1 MVQKSKAVLSQKP
14 IINLVS
20 LLFKICYDISKP
32 YYLEEIIMYCDYHI
46 HSQFSADSEMNLE
59 EICETALNL
68 GLDEIAVTDHH
79 DIDYQDDSIE
89 FLIDKNEYLETLE
102 KYQQKYHGKLNIKK
116 GIEMGLQL
124 DILEECDQYLDDDF
138 DFIIASFHTADKA
151 DLHTGD
157 FFKGYSQ
164 WEAYLSY
171 LETVLKTVKKYEN
184 YSVLGHLDIIRR
196 YGDYDNKPD
205 LMENPTAASIIEEI
219 LKTIIKKDKGLEVNT
234 SGYRID
240 GFNPMPSFAIL
251 KLYKE
256 LGGEILTIGSDSHS
270 TDQLTQKFDYT
281 LDQLKEIGF
290 KKLSTFNNMKVDFYS
305 I

>member
-1 MVQKSKAVLSQKP
+1 
-14 IINLVS
+14 
-20 LLFKICYDISKP
+20 
-32 YYLEEIIMYCDYHI
+32 MYCDYHI
-46 HSQFSADSEMNLE
+46 HSQFSADSKMTLK
-59 EICETALNL
+59 EICETALDL
-68 GLDEIAVTDHH
+68 GLDQIAITDHH

-89 FLIDKNEYLETLE
+89 FLIDKDKYLREIE
-102 KYQQKYHGKLNIKK
+102 KYQQKYKNELTIKK

-124 DILEECDQYLDDDF
+124 DILDECDQYLDDDF

-157 FFKGYSQ
+157 FFEGYSQ

-196 YGDYDNKPD
+196 YGGYDNKPE
-205 LMENPTAASIIEEI
+205 LMENPTAASLIEEI

-240 GFNPMPSFAIL
+240 GENPMPSFKIL

-256 LGGEILTIGSDSHS
+256 LGGKILTIGSDSHS
-270 TDQLTQKFDYT
+270 TDQLTNKFNYT
-281 LDQLKEIGF
+281 IKKLKEIGF
-290 KKLSTFNNMKVDFYS
+290 NELSTFNNMKVDFYS

>member
-1 MVQKSKAVLSQKP
+1 MTLE
-14 IINLVS
+14 
-20 LLFKICYDISKP
+20 KICKTAIDI
-32 YYLEEIIMYCDYHI
+32 
-46 HSQFSADSEMNLE
+46 
-59 EICETALNL
+59 
-68 GLDEIAVTDHH
+68 GLDEIAITDHH

-89 FLIDKNEYLETLE
+89 FLIDKDEYLYELE
-102 KYQQKYHGKLNIKK
+102 KYQQRYKDKLKIKK

-124 DILEECDQYLDDDF
+124 DILDECDQYLNDDF

-171 LETVLKTVKKYEN
+171 LETVLKTVKIYDN

-196 YGDYDNKPD
+196 YGNFDNAPD
-205 LMENPTAASIIEEI
+205 LMDNPTAVSIIEEI
-219 LKTIIKKDKGLEVNT
+219 LKIVIKKDKGLEVNT

-240 GFNPMPSFAIL
+240 GENPMPSFEIL
-251 KLYKE
+251 KLYKK
-256 LGGEILTIGSDSHS
+256 LGGKILTIGSDSHS
-270 TDQLTQKFDYT
+270 TDQLTSKFDYT
-281 LDQLKEIGF
+281 IKKLKEIGF
-290 KKLSTFNNMKVDFYS
+290 KELSTFDSMKVNFYS

>member
-1 MVQKSKAVLSQKP
+1 M
-14 IINLVS
+14 
-20 LLFKICYDISKP
+20 F
-32 YYLEEIIMYCDYHI
+32 CDYHI
-46 HSQFSADSEMNLE
+46 HSQFSADSKMTLE
-59 EICETALNL
+59 EISETAVKL
-68 GLDEIAVTDHH
+68 GLNEIAITDHH

-89 FLIDKNEYLETLE
+89 FLIDKNEYLKEIE
-102 KYQQKYHGKLNIKK
+102 KYQQKYNGKLNIKK

-124 DILEECDQYLDDDF
+124 DILDECDQYLKNDF
-138 DFIIASFHTADKA
+138 DFVIASFHTADKA

-171 LETVLKTVKKYEN
+171 LETILKTVRKYEN
-184 YSVLGHLDIIRR
+184 YSVLGHLDIVRR
-196 YGDYDNKPD
+196 YGDFETVPE

-219 LKTIIKKDKGLEVNT
+219 LKTIIKKNKGLEVNT

-240 GFNPMPSFAIL
+240 GKNPMPSFEIL

-256 LGGEILTIGSDSHS
+256 LGGKILTIGSDSHS
-270 TDQLTQKFDYT
+270 TEQLTNKFDYT
-281 LDQLKEIGF
+281 IKRLKEIGF
-290 KKLSTFNNMKVDFYS
+290 NQLSTFENMEVSFYS

>member
-1 MVQKSKAVLSQKP
+1 M
-14 IINLVS
+14 
-20 LLFKICYDISKP
+20 F
-32 YYLEEIIMYCDYHI
+32 CDYHI
-46 HSQFSADSEMNLE
+46 HSQFSADSKMTLE
-59 EICETALNL
+59 EISETAVKL
-68 GLDEIAVTDHH
+68 GLDEIAITDHH

-89 FLIDKNEYLETLE
+89 FLIDKNEYLKEIE
-102 KYQQKYHGKLNIKK
+102 KYQQKYNGKLNIKK

-124 DILEECDQYLDDDF
+124 DILDECDQYLKNDF
-138 DFIIASFHTADKA
+138 DFVIASFHTADKA

-171 LETVLKTVKKYEN
+171 LETILKTVRKYEN
-184 YSVLGHLDIIRR
+184 YSVLGHLDIVRR
-196 YGDYDNKPD
+196 YGDFETVPE

-219 LKTIIKKDKGLEVNT
+219 LKTIIKKNKGLEVNT

-240 GFNPMPSFAIL
+240 GKNPMPSFEIL

-256 LGGEILTIGSDSHS
+256 LGGKILTIGSDSHS
-270 TDQLTQKFDYT
+270 TEQLTNKFDYT
-281 LDQLKEIGF
+281 IKHLKEIGF
-290 KKLSTFNNMKVDFYS
+290 NQLSTFENMEVSFYS

>member
-1 MVQKSKAVLSQKP
+1 
-14 IINLVS
+14 
-20 LLFKICYDISKP
+20 
-32 YYLEEIIMYCDYHI
+32 MYCDYHI
-46 HSQFSADSEMNLE
+46 HSQFSTDSKMTLKEICKTAIDIGLE
-59 EICETALNL
+59 EIA
-68 GLDEIAVTDHH
+68 ITDHH

-89 FLIDKNEYLETLE
+89 FSIDKDEYLYELE
-102 KYQQKYHGKLNIKK
+102 KYQQRYKDELKIKK

-124 DILEECDQYLDDDF
+124 DILDECDQYLNDDF

-157 FFKGYSQ
+157 FFKDYSQ

-171 LETVLKTVKKYEN
+171 LETVLKTVKKYDN

-196 YGDYDNKPD
+196 YGNFDNAPD
-205 LMENPTAASIIEEI
+205 LMDNPTAVSIIEEI
-219 LKTIIKKDKGLEVNT
+219 LKIVIRKDKGLEVNT

-240 GFNPMPSFAIL
+240 GENPMPSFEIL

-256 LGGEILTIGSDSHS
+256 LGGKILTIGSDSHS
-270 TDQLTQKFDYT
+270 TDQLTIKFDYT
-281 LDQLKEIGF
+281 INKLKEIGF
-290 KKLSTFNNMKVDFYS
+290 KELSTFDSMKVNFYS

>member
-1 MVQKSKAVLSQKP
+1 M
-14 IINLVS
+14 
-20 LLFKICYDISKP
+20 CYDISKS
-32 YYLEEIIMYCDYHI
+32 YYLEEIKMFCDYHI
-46 HSQFSADSEMNLE
+46 HSQFSADSKMTLE
-59 EICETALNL
+59 EISETAVKL
-68 GLDEIAVTDHH
+68 GLNEIAITDHH

-89 FLIDKNEYLETLE
+89 FLIDKNEYLKEIE
-102 KYQQKYHGKLNIKK
+102 KYQQKYNGKLNIKK

-124 DILEECDQYLDDDF
+124 DILDECDQYLKNDF
-138 DFIIASFHTADKA
+138 DFVIASFHTADKA

-171 LETVLKTVKKYEN
+171 LETILKTVRKYEN
-184 YSVLGHLDIIRR
+184 YSVLGHLDIVRR
-196 YGDYDNKPD
+196 YGDFETVPE

-219 LKTIIKKDKGLEVNT
+219 LKTIIKKNKGLEVNT

-240 GFNPMPSFAIL
+240 GKNPMPSFEIL

-256 LGGEILTIGSDSHS
+256 LGGKILTIGSDSHS
-270 TDQLTQKFDYT
+270 TEQLTNKFDYT
-281 LDQLKEIGF
+281 IKHLKEIGF
-290 KKLSTFNNMKVDFYS
+290 NQLSTFENMEVSFYS